1 MAEYSEPGEAGPEPE
16 QRRDDEVGDADR
28 SAAIQVP
35 FLQELWSVDI
45 PRDDVENLSVDRNV
59 DDDLNVRPQRQML
72 GEDHFCLVPLFKL
85 FVNLFFRAWPRFK
98 NSTHSFAFPVY
109 FLPSTLRRFYFSIH
123 HDISAE
129 SRISI
134 WKVVFEI
141 ARTRLVLSPTI
152 LNLKEE

>member
-109 FLPSTLRRFYFSIH
+109 FLPSTLSKQKRRQRCGLCRKAPNNNYC
-123 HDISAE
+123 
-129 SRISI
+129 
-134 WKVVFEI
+134 
-141 ARTRLVLSPTI
+141 L
-152 LNLKEE
+152 LK